1 MSKQARGLGRGL
13 DALIRNTTIEDTD
26 ANEKVNLLAI
36 SEIEANKFQPRKEF
50 DDEALEELMQSIKQY
65 GVLQPI
71 LVRRTLTGYELIA
84 GERRL
89 RASKRAGLKVI
100 PAIVREYSD
109 SEMTEIAL
117 IENLQREDLTAIEE
131 AAAYEK
137 LLTIFGLTQE
147 ELAQKVGRSRSH
159 IANFI
164 RMLSLP
170 KVIQDYVSRETISM
184 GQAKPLITLDDE
196 NLQIE
201 AAEYIIAEDLS
212 ARASE
217 DLVKILTANPNY
229 LHEKQ
234 QLIDEADEN
243 ETILTPDARELF
255 VVEAEDRLK
264 LMLGTQVKIKQ
275 GKKKSRIEI
284 DFYSQDDLDRIIEAL
299 SEPIS
304 LKSNKNYEAFT
315 V

>member
-217 DLVKILTANPNY
+217 DLVKILIANPNY

-243 ETILTPDARELF
+243 EPILTPDVRELF